1 MHWNHHYMPH
11 WKPAITDKYPRG
23 RHVPPDD
30 IGASFYPE
38 LGCYSSKDPA
48 VIDKHLLQ
56 LRSAGAGVIAVSW
69 YPAGLSDDEGPPPDP
84 VIPVLLDA
92 ALTHGVKIMLHIEPY
107 KGRTPQSVRNDL
119 QYIHTTPNTRPSTN
133 WNVSVPRMA
142 KSVPSLSSI
151 STTHTSVRPG
161 SGRPY
166 LKRTVHS
173 LFEGKSVTVCL

>member
-11 WKPAITDKYPRG
+11 WNPAITDKYPRG

-38 LGCYSSKDPA
+38 LGCYSSKGPA
-48 VIDKHLLQ
+48 VIDKHMFQ
-56 LRSAGAGVIAVSW
+56 LRSAGVGVIAVSW

-92 ALTHGVKIMLHIEPY
+92 PPTISIKITLHIEPY
-107 KGRTPQSVRNDL
+107 KGRTLQSVRNDL
-119 QYIHTTPNTRPSTN
+119 QYIHTHYTQHPAFYKLGCNSPS
-133 WNVSVPRMA
+133 SGEKRALPLIYIYD
-142 KSVPSLSSI
+142 S
-151 STTHTSVRPG
+151 G
-161 SGRPY
+161 SGWPY